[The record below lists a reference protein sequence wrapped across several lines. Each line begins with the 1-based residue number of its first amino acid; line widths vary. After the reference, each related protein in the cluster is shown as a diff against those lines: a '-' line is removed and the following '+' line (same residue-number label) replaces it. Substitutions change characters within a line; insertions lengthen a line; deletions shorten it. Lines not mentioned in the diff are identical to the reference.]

1 MRTVTSDFLA
11 SQKDAS
17 PVGIRH
23 LYYKRRYWNG
33 SSFSWEGSWTELPR
47 TKIIST
53 SAINW
58 QLDNDQLNEFKVSNV
73 TINVDNSENYWRPD
87 NTSTGFFKTD
97 SGSPTYGYE
106 PYWTKFQIRAGFLLP
121 DGVTEE
127 VVTLFTGLLVDYN
140 MDSDTK
146 QAQIH
151 LQGQEIL
158 LINTKAESMGTAV
171 TNELTGTGN
180 GATVDFTTANPGV
193 GDVTAVRV
201 NGVTQVLGVDY
212 TLSQQNSTSLGC
224 KITFAVAP
232 TNTYPIRTDYY
243 YWPQN
248 QQFSDIVKLLLTAAG
263 ISSGNQLVQAT
274 LFSNAVVNTFS
285 YQTAAH
291 FNTGTLTSL
300 TDTEHTDMMEIDWAN
315 SANYTLQTWSTST
328 SGWTIANTGSTTAT
342 TSDGTYLLWTSGSS
356 GTAGYGSVVSRS
368 FDRQIGMWEF
378 KYTNTTANKGYLSF
392 GMGSAAPS
400 SAGSAPTHGWYVQV
414 RDSIANLQIV
424 EEGSGSSL
432 AAITADTSE
441 HTVRVLFV
449 GDTVYVYWDGVLKL
463 TRSTTFSAAQLT
475 TIFFTFSHQNGIG
488 TANSIKVRD
497 IYTPVAT
504 AGGTWVSPIIDLTAT
519 PTVWGTM
526 VIVDG
531 NNSSNIVYATDVSTN
546 NFATSDGYTNISA
559 GKVPQSTLRRYVK
572 IKATFSY
579 ATNTWPRASGQ
590 SDPYVDGITFSATT
604 TSTAVLLPNFAG
616 QSVYDAIQA
625 IGEYTNY
632 EFGFNPD
639 ETFFFR
645 ARTTTT
651 SVMTLT
657 QADYISR
664 ISGMDSG
671 YSRVYAVV
679 RATYGAYVREAI
691 DSGATRTSP
700 LARVSNARY
709 EITPDSN
716 IQIAATADIASGV
729 AAALLTYLSLPKRR
743 CRVVTKFLAQL
754 ELSDVVTVQLYN
766 NMPNPVWYWGDPT
779 TYWGRSD
786 IYWWNTKDQFMD
798 GVTFKIIGA
807 RFDVDKF
814 NCELNLEEVV
824 S

>member
-1 MRTVTSDFLA
+1 MRSVTSDFLA
-11 SQKDAS
+11 SQKDPS
-17 PVGIRH
+17 PVGVRH

-33 SSFSWEGSWTELPR
+33 SSFSWEGSWTELPL
-47 TKIIST
+47 TKIVSI

-73 TINVDNSENYWRPD
+73 TVNVDNSDNYWRPD

-106 PYWTKFQIRAGFLLP
+106 PYWTKFQLRAGFFLP

-146 QAQIH
+146 QAQLQ

-158 LINTKAESMGTAV
+158 LINTKAESIGTAV

-180 GATVDFTTANPGV
+180 GATTQFTTANPGV
-193 GDVTAVRV
+193 GDITAVRV

-224 KITFAVAP
+224 KITFTVAP
-232 TNTYPIRTDYY
+232 TNTYPVRTDYY

-248 QQFSDIVKLLLTAAG
+248 KQFSELVTLLLTAAG

-285 YQTAAH
+285 YQSAAD
-291 FNTGTLTSL
+291 FNTGTLSQL
-300 TDTEHTDMMEIDWAN
+300 LDTEHTGMLEIDWTNAG
-315 SANYTLQTWSTST
+315 NYTVTTWSTTT
-328 SGWTIANTGSTTAT
+328 SGWTINSSGATAGT
-342 TSDGTYLLWTSGSS
+342 TSDGTYLILTSGAS
-356 GTAGYGSVVSRS
+356 GSGADNTRVTRASTPG
-368 FDRQIGMWEF
+368 IGMWEF
-378 KYTNTTANKGYLSF
+378 EFTHTTANKPNLSF
-392 GMGSAAPS
+392 NLG
-400 SAGSAPTHGWYVQV
+400 AGTWSFGFPTGLQ
-414 RDSIANLQIV
+414 LQINA
-424 EEGSGSSL
+424 SGVFYL
-432 AAITADTSE
+432 YEDQGGGAGTTWTPDTSA
-441 HTVRVLFV
+441 HTVRLKFV
-449 GDTVYVYWDGVLKL
+449 GETVYVYLDGVLKITYASL
-463 TRSTTFSAAQLT
+463 VATAQFT
-475 TIFFTFSHQNGIG
+475 TIGFQLIHANGIT
-488 TANSIKVRD
+488 TANTTKIRT
-497 IYTPVAT
+497 ITTPVAT
-504 AGGTWVSPIIDLTAT
+504 ASGTWISPTIDLTGT

-526 VIVDG
+526 TIVDG
-531 NNSSNIVYATDVSTN
+531 KGGLSSSIVYSTDVSAD
-546 NFATSDGYTNISA
+546 NFGTHDGYTNISA
-559 GKVPQSTLRRYVK
+559 GNVPQSTLRRYVK

-579 ATNTWPRASGQ
+579 PTNTWPRSTGQ
-590 SDPYVDGITFSATT
+590 GDPYVDGIIFSATT

-645 ARTTTT
+645 SRTLAA

-657 QADYISR
+657 GADYIGR

-691 DSGATRTSP
+691 DTGLTRTSP
-700 LARVSNARY
+700 AARVSNARY

-716 IQIAATADIASGV
+716 IQIATTADIASGV
-729 AAALLTYLSLPKRR
+729 AASLLTYLSYPKRR
-743 CRVVTKFLAQL
+743 CRVVTKFLPQL
-754 ELSDVVTVQLYN
+754 ELSDVVTIQLYN
-766 NMPNPVWYWGDPT
+766 NLPEAVWYWGDLT
-779 TYWGRSD
+779 AYWGRND
-786 IYWWNTKDQFMD
+786 IYWWSTKDQFI
-798 GVTFKIIGA
+798 GGITFKVIGA